1 MDLFDDDMDEF
12 SEGFDR
18 IFEAPSTC
26 YSFPQDFQDE
36 DESDDADFQRT
47 CKFCEEKIE
56 KIKNQLPHP
65 TRTSPLRDTITS
77 YIPWQL

>member
-26 YSFPQDFQDE
+26 YSFSQDFQDE

-47 CKFCEEKIE
+47 CKFCEEEIL

-65 TRTSPLRDTITS
+65 TSPLRDTITS

>member
-12 SEGFDR
+12 SEGFDQ

-26 YSFPQDFQDE
+26 YSFSQDFQDE

-47 CKFCEEKIE
+47 PRHAKSVAALEKKFISQA
-56 KIKNQLPHP
+56 IP
-65 TRTSPLRDTITS
+65 ITS
-77 YIPWQL
+77 GYEF